1 MGVALVFV
9 AGAGAAMRAFFQ
21 DADISVSKT
30 GPDTAPADTDITY
43 TITVSTSGTE
53 DISGASLSDKLPTG
67 TTFVSK
73 TKPASWSCTDPNSGN
88 NFTLT
93 CTNSLVPA
101 GSNDVFTL
109 TVHVN
114 SGTAPGTFIT
124 NVAKVSGAN
133 DVDDENNQSTAVTQ
147 VPGNS
152 ADLSLTKSSP
162 SQVHA
167 NTDVTFTISVTNLGP
182 NTATNVSFTDSLPG
196 GSPSGFPMTFVSF
209 IQGSGPVWNCGSPG
223 STTTCSI
230 ASLPAST
237 TSVFSFVGH
246 IPAGSSSTYI
256 NETTVN
262 SYTDSSH
269 MVISNADPNP
279 ENDTGSTT
287 VTASSCFIDQ
297 TVTTNADNGA
307 GSLRQAILDACDGS
321 TIGFDMSQVVSPIT
335 LTTAG
340 LVIDKN
346 LTIQGPGANL
356 LTIQRSAAGGTPSFR
371 VFAVNA
377 FKSLTIAGATVS
389 NGSAVGASP
398 PANTGG
404 NFFNSQGTLTINN
417 CVVKNAAAG
426 GGIGNI
432 SGTVVIDTTLVSG
445 NSGPGIRN
453 QVPQNV
459 ASVPAT
465 VTINNSTFSGNTDAA
480 IDNNVSIGK
489 SSSPANVIVNNSTIT
504 GNNINSTGSAA
515 ISNGVGSGGIATI
528 TLTNSTIS
536 GNANSTG
543 VGGIGN
549 AGVFA
554 GASNATSA
562 VVTLTNTTVFGNVGA
577 GSGGTGGIANVVS
590 SCSGCEVTV
599 RLRNTIVAGNTIS
612 PGGTASDISGTVDA
626 NSSSNL
632 IGTGGAGGLTN
643 GVNNNQV
650 GVASPRLGPLAN
662 NGGPTLT
669 HALLSGSPAL
679 DAGDNCVTQAA
690 HCSDPN
696 IAQLTTDQRAA
707 GFARAVDG
715 PDVDTTDT
723 VDIGAFEAQ
732 VSVQDIPDSSAN
744 EDTQFQLIFN
754 VGGAASITSVTA
766 SSSNT
771 ALVPNN
777 PANIAVSG
785 SSSTRT
791 LTINP
796 VANQFGTS
804 TITITVNG
812 INSQSMT
819 DTFVLT
825 VAPVA
830 DTPSVTNATANED
843 TQNTTGLVVSRNAV
857 DSTEVTHFKIS
868 GITNGTLFK
877 NDGLSQINN
886 GDFITF
892 AEGNA
897 GLKFLPAANLFS
909 PGTTFSFQVQAATSN
924 DGSGVSSGFATAT
937 ITVNP
942 VADTPSVTNASTTV
956 NTQTTNG
963 LVISRNAADGTEVTN
978 FKITNITNGTLFK
991 NNGTTQINN
1000 NDFITFAE
1008 GNAGLKF
1015 TPALDSNANGSF
1027 QVQASTSNANGGLGG
1042 GLATATITVNCG
1054 PTLVLNSNDSGSG
1067 SLRATINTACAGST
1081 LTFAPNLTGQTITL
1095 TSGELPISKSLT
1107 IQGPAANLTVMR
1119 STAGGTPQF
1128 RVFNVTAT
1136 NPAVVTIFGLT
1147 ISNGSGGTNG
1157 GGILNSNTAT
1167 LNVTTDVLSNNTAQF
1182 GGGLLNLGNGPV
1194 NITTS
1199 TFNNNTATNSG
1210 GGIYNNGTSAVN
1222 IVNSTVSGN
1231 TAAAGGGIFNVQGG
1245 LNLNNS
1251 TISNNSAPGGA
1262 GAGGGIFNNNIAP
1275 AANLVNTIVA
1285 GNTAGTANGPDV
1297 QGTFNSQGNNLIGA
1311 KDGSNGLTN
1320 GVKSDIVGTIATP
1333 VNALLAPLGNYG
1345 GPTQTMALL
1354 PGSPALNA
1362 GSNNLAAGLTDQRG
1376 SGFDRIVNGTVD
1388 IGAFESRGFTITAT
1402 SGTPQNATILTAF
1415 GSPLVANVAAS
1426 GGEPFVGGV
1435 IRFTAPASG
1444 ASATLTGG
1452 AITANATI
1460 NGSGQAS
1467 TSATA
1472 NGLAG
1477 AYNVTAS
1484 GASSTSASFSL
1495 TNNRAATST
1504 AVTSSV
1510 NPSDL
1515 NQSVTFTATVTGPV
1529 AKSGTV
1535 QFKDNGANLGGP
1547 AAVSSSGV
1555 AQLSTTA
1562 LSTGTHTITADYSGD
1577 ANLLPSTGTL
1587 AGGQT
1592 VIFRPLIK
1600 FSQSNYNVNEN
1611 GSFVTITVNRSGDQS
1626 TAFSIDY
1633 TTPDDSAA
1641 MSVLPC
1647 SNANGVA
1654 SPRCDFTTAL
1664 GTLRFAAGES
1674 SKTFDVLISQD
1685 TFVEGNETIALTLS
1699 NPTGGGG
1706 FAQPSDA
1713 NATVTII
1720 DDDLSASSVNP
1731 NDDTD
1736 TFVRQTYHDFLN
1748 REPDAQGL
1756 AFWKDNIDKC
1766 NDPAR
1771 RPAGLTAAQCLDV
1784 QRINTSAAFF
1794 LSIEFQNTGYFVERT
1809 YKSGFGDINPPTV
1822 PVPIRFTNFLRDTQ
1836 GIGAGVV
1843 VGVGNWQAQLD
1854 ANKRAYAL
1862 AFVQRPEFLSRY
1874 PALTS
1879 AAAFVDALNA
1889 NAGMVLTDNQRSAL
1903 VAELAPNSADP
1914 ALRADVL
1921 MKVAEN
1927 AVLQQREFNRAFVL
1941 MQYFGYLRR
1950 NPDAAPEAT
1959 LNFAG
1964 FNFWLNKLNQFNG
1977 DYIGAEMIKAF
1988 IGSAEYRK
1996 RFGP

>member
-1 MGVALVFV
+1 MAVALVFA

-21 DADISVSKT
+21 DADITVNKS
-30 GPDTAPADTDITY
+30 GPDTAAADTDITY
-43 TITVSTSGTE
+43 TITVSTSGTD
-53 DISGASLSDKLPTG
+53 DITSATLNDTLPAG
-67 TTFVSK
+67 TTFVTK
-73 TKPASWSCTDPNSGN
+73 TKPASWSCTDPDSGN
-88 NFTLT
+88 GFTLS
-93 CTNSLVPA
+93 CTNSLVPS

-109 TVHVN
+109 TVHVA

-124 NVAKVSGAN
+124 NVATVGSPD
-133 DVDDENNQSTAVTQ
+133 DVDNENNSSTAVTG

-152 ADLSLTKSSP
+152 ADLTLSKSTSSP
-162 SQVHA
+162 QVHS
-167 NTDVTFTISVTNLGP
+167 NTDVTFTITVTNLGP
-182 NTATNVSFTDSLPG
+182 NAASNASFTDSLPG
-196 GSPSGFPMTFVSF
+196 GTPSGFGMTFVSF
-209 IQGSGPVWNCGSPG
+209 NQNSGPSWSCPSPA

-230 ASLPAST
+230 ASLPANT

-246 IPAGSSSTYI
+246 IPAGSGSTYT
-256 NETTVN
+256 NEATVT
-262 SYTDSSH
+262 SD
-269 MVISNADPNP
+269 ADPNS
-279 ENDTGSTT
+279 ENNTGSTI
-287 VTASSCFIDQ
+287 VTASSCFLDQ
-297 TVTTNADNGA
+297 IVTTNADSGP
-307 GSLRQAILDACDGS
+307 GSLRQAIVDACDSS
-321 TIGFDMSQVVSPIT
+321 TISFDMNQVVSPIT
-335 LTTAG
+335 LTSAE
-340 LVIDKN
+340 LVLN
-346 LTIQGPGANL
+346 
-356 LTIQRSAAGGTPSFR
+356 
-371 VFAVNA
+371 
-377 FKSLTIAGATVS
+377 KSLTIAGPGANQLTVMRS
-389 NGSAVGASP
+389 NAGGTPQFRIFNINPSKTVTISGLTINNGNGTGDGSGVFNQGTTTLSACAITGNTTTSSGGAISNDTTLTVNGCTITGNSA
-398 PANTGG
+398 PAGAGIG
-404 NFFNSQGTLTINN
+404 NGGTLTI
-417 CVVKNAAAG
+417 V
-426 GGIGNI
+426 
-432 SGTVVIDTTLVSG
+432 
-445 NSGPGIRN
+445 
-453 QVPQNV
+453 
-459 ASVPAT
+459 
-465 VTINNSTFSGNTDAA
+465 
-480 IDNNVSIGK
+480 
-489 SSSPANVIVNNSTIT
+489 
-504 GNNINSTGSAA
+504 
-515 ISNGVGSGGIATI
+515 
-528 TLTNSTIS
+528 NSTIS
-536 GNANSTG
+536 GNTGDGVSNLGTAN
-543 VGGIGN
+543 
-549 AGVFA
+549 F
-554 GASNATSA
+554 
-562 VVTLTNTTVFGNVGA
+562 TNTTLSGNTIRGITNN
-577 GSGGTGGIANVVS
+577 GSA
-590 SCSGCEVTV
+590 TV
-599 RLRNTIVAGNTIS
+599 NIRNTIVANT
-612 PGGTASDISGTVDA
+612 PAGGADVGGTF
-626 NSSSNL
+626 NSLGNNL
-632 IGTGGAGGLTN
+632 IGNVGSSSGFTN
-643 GVNNNQV
+643 GVNGDQAGTSGSPIN
-650 GVASPRLGPLAN
+650 PRLAALAN
-662 NGGPTLT
+662 NGGSVLT
-669 HALLSGSPAL
+669 QALLAGSPAL
-679 DAGDNCVTQAA
+679 DSGDNSKALDQNSAA
-690 HCSDPN
+690 LN
-696 IAQLTTDQRAA
+696 VDQRGAS
-707 GFARAVDG
+707 FSRIVDG
-715 PDVDTTDT
+715 SDANTTDT

-732 VSVQDIPDSSAN
+732 VSVEDITDKTTN
-744 EDTQFQLIFN
+744 EDTQLQFVFN
-754 VGGAASITSVTA
+754 LGGASSVTSVTA
-766 SSSNT
+766 TSSNT

-777 PANIAVSG
+777 SANLAVTGSG
-785 SSSTRT
+785 STRT

-796 VANQFGTS
+796 LANQFGTS
-804 TITITVNG
+804 TITVTVNG

-830 DTPSVTNATANED
+830 DTPSVTNATTNED
-843 TQNTTGLVVSRNAV
+843 TQNSAGLVISRNAA

-877 NDGLSQINN
+877 NDGVSQINN

-892 AEGNA
+892 TEGNA

-909 PGTTFSFQVQAATSN
+909 PATTFSFQVQGATSN
-924 DGSGVSSGFATAT
+924 DGSGLSSGFATAV
-937 ITVNP
+937 ITVNLI
-942 VADTPSVTNASTTV
+942 ADTPSVTNASTVV
-956 NTQTTNG
+956 NTQSTSG
-963 LVISRNAADGTEVTN
+963 LVISRNAVDGAEVTN
-978 FKITNITNGTLFK
+978 FKITGITGGTLFK

-1027 QVQASTSNANGGLGG
+1027 QVQASTSNTNGGLGG

-1054 PTLVLNSNDSGSG
+1054 PTLVLNVNDSGAG
-1067 SLRATINTACAGST
+1067 SLRSTINTACVGNT
-1081 LTFAPNLTGQTITL
+1081 ITFAPNLIGQTIAL

-1147 ISNGSGGTNG
+1147 ISNGNGGTNG
-1157 GGILNSNTAT
+1157 GGILNTNTAT
-1167 LNVTTDVLSNNTAQF
+1167 LNVTTDVVSNNTAQF
-1182 GGGLLNLGNGPV
+1182 GGGILNLGNGPV

-1210 GGIYNNGTSAVN
+1210 GGVYNNGTNAVN

-1231 TAAAGGGIFNVQGG
+1231 TAGAGGGIFNVQGG

-1262 GAGGGIFNNNIAP
+1262 GAGGGIFNNNIAT
-1275 AANLVNTIVA
+1275 AAVLFNTIVA
-1285 GNTAGTANGPDV
+1285 GNTAGTPNGPDV

-1311 KDGSNGLTN
+1311 KDGSSGFTN

-1333 VNALLAPLGNYG
+1333 INALLAPLANYG

-1362 GSNNLAAGLTDQRG
+1362 GNNALAAGLTDQRG
-1376 SGFDRIVNGTVD
+1376 SGFNRIVNGIVD

-1415 GSPLVANVAAS
+1415 GSPLVANIATS

-1435 IRFTAPASG
+1435 ITFTAPASG

-1452 AITANATI
+1452 TITARATI

-1484 GASSTSASFSL
+1484 SASSTSASFSL
-1495 TNNRAATST
+1495 TNNRAATTT

-1510 NPSDL
+1510 NPTDL
-1515 NQSVTFTATVTGPV
+1515 NQSVTFTATVAGPV

-1535 QFKDNGANLGGP
+1535 QFKDNGVNLGS
-1547 AAVSSSGV
+1547 AVAVSPSGV
-1555 AQLSTTA
+1555 AQTSTTT

-1611 GSFVTITVNRSGDQS
+1611 GKVVTIAVNRSGDQS
-1626 TAFSIDY
+1626 TAFSVDY
-1633 TTPDDSAA
+1633 TTPDDSSA

-1664 GTLRFAAGES
+1664 GTLRFAAGET

-1699 NPTGGGG
+1699 NPVGGAG

-1731 NDDTD
+1731 IDDTD

-1771 RPAGLTAAQCLDV
+1771 RPAGQTAAQCLDV

-1794 LSIEFQNTGYFVERT
+1794 LSIEFQNTGYYVERI

-1836 GIGAGVV
+1836 DIGAGVV

-1874 PALTS
+1874 PAITS

-1889 NAGMVLTDNQRSAL
+1889 NAGMVLTDGQRSAL
-1903 VAELAPNSADP
+1903 VAELGANPADP
-1914 ALRADVL
+1914 ALRGDVL

>member
-1 MGVALVFV
+1 MVFA
-9 AGAGAAMRAFFQ
+9 AGASATMRAFFQ
-21 DADISVSKT
+21 DADISVTKT

-43 TITVSTSGTE
+43 TITVSTSGSE
-53 DISGASLSDKLPTG
+53 DISGATLQDNLPPG
-67 TTFVSK
+67 TTFVSLS
-73 TKPASWSCTDPNSGN
+73 KPAAWGCSTPSVGGTGAINCS
-88 NFTLT
+88 
-93 CTNSLVPA
+93 NSLVPT

-109 TVHVN
+109 TVHIN

-124 NVAKVSGAN
+124 NKATVSGSP
-133 DVDDENNQSTAVTQ
+133 DDTDENDESTAVTQ
-147 VPGNS
+147 VPANN

-162 SQVHA
+162 SQVHD
-167 NTDVTFTISVTNLGP
+167 NTDVTFTITVTNLGP
-182 NTATNVSFTDSLPG
+182 STATNASFKDLLPG
-196 GSPSGFPMTFVSF
+196 GLTFVSF
-209 IQGSGPVWNCGSPG
+209 NQDSGPSWDCGSPG

-230 ASLPAST
+230 ASFPANS
-237 TSVFSFVGH
+237 TSVFSFTGH
-246 IPAGSSSTYI
+246 IPSGSTSTYT
-256 NETTVN
+256 NETTVF

-269 MVISNADPNP
+269 TVVSNADPNP

-287 VTASSCFIDQ
+287 VTAAPCFTDQ
-297 TVTTNADNGA
+297 IVTTNADSGA
-307 GSLRQAILDACDGS
+307 GSLRQAIADACDGS
-321 TIGFDMSQVVSPIT
+321 TISFDMSQVVSPIT
-335 LTTAG
+335 LTTGELA
-340 LVIDKN
+340 IAKN
-346 LTIQGPGANL
+346 LTIAGPAANQ
-356 LTIQRSAAGGTPSFR
+356 LTVMRSAAVSMPNFRIFDITSGTVSI
-371 VFAVNA
+371 
-377 FKSLTIAGATVS
+377 SGLTIS
-389 NGSAVGASP
+389 NGNASL
-398 PANTGG
+398 GG
-404 NFFNSQGTLTINN
+404 GIYNQGTLTLTSCTISGNSVN
-417 CVVKNAAAG
+417 GSNTSG
-426 GGIGNI
+426 GGIANGTT
-432 SGTVVIDTTLVSG
+432 SGTAIL
-445 NSGPGIRN
+445 
-453 QVPQNV
+453 
-459 ASVPAT
+459 
-465 VTINNSTFSGNTDAA
+465 TI
-480 IDNNVSIGK
+480 
-489 SSSPANVIVNNSTIT
+489 
-504 GNNINSTGSAA
+504 
-515 ISNGVGSGGIATI
+515 
-528 TLTNSTIS
+528 TNSTIS
-536 GNANSTG
+536 GNAADGGNNSGGGIINTTGSGTATLTITNSTISG
-543 VGGIGN
+543 NSVNAVNGFGGGIYNSALGGTATLTVTNSTMSGN
-549 AGVFA
+549 S
-554 GASNATSA
+554 ASNA
-562 VVTLTNTTVFGNVGA
+562 GGGIYIA
-577 GSGGTGGIANVVS
+577 GSGT
-590 SCSGCEVTV
+590 VTAK
-599 RLRNTIVAGNTIS
+599 LSNTIVAGNTKS
-612 PGGTASDISGTVDA
+612 NGTTPDDIQGTTVDP
-626 NSSSNL
+626 SSSFNL
-632 IGTGGAGGLTN
+632 VGTGGSGGLTN
-643 GVNNNQV
+643 ANNNQV
-650 GVASPRLGPLAN
+650 GVANARLAALAN
-662 NGGPTLT
+662 NGGPTQT
-669 HALLSGSPAL
+669 MALLAGSPAL
-679 DAGDNCVTQAA
+679 DGGSNTIANDAG
-690 HCSDPN
+690 
-696 IAQLTTDQRAA
+696 LTTDQRGL
-707 GFARAVDG
+707 GFARIVDAA
-715 PDVDTTDT
+715 DADTTDT

-732 VSVQDIPDSSAN
+732 VSVEDITDKTAN
-744 EDTQFQLIFN
+744 EDTQFQFVFN
-754 VGGAASITSVTA
+754 LGGSSSITSVTA
-766 SSSNT
+766 TSSNT

-777 PANIAVSG
+777 PANLAVTGSG
-785 SSSTRT
+785 STRT

-796 VANQFGTS
+796 LANQFGTS
-804 TITITVNG
+804 TITVTVSGNNG
-812 INSQSMT
+812 QSMT

-830 DTPSVTNATANED
+830 DTPSVSTATTNED
-843 TQNTTGLVVSRNAV
+843 TQNTTGLVISRNAV

-868 GITNGTLFK
+868 GITNGALFK
-877 NDGLSQINN
+877 NDGATPINN

-892 AEGNA
+892 TEGNA
-897 GLKFLPAANLFS
+897 GLKFTPAANLFS
-909 PGTTFSFQVQAATSN
+909 PSSTFSFQVQGATSN
-924 DGSGVSSGFATAT
+924 DGSGLSSGFATAT

-956 NTQTTNG
+956 NTQTTSG
-963 LVISRNAADGTEVTN
+963 LVISRNAVDSTEVTN
-978 FKITNITNGTLFK
+978 FKITNITGGTLFK
-991 NNGTTQINN
+991 NNGSTQINN

-1042 GLATATITVNCG
+1042 GLVTATITVNCG
-1054 PTLVLNSNDSGSG
+1054 PTLVLNSNDSGDG
-1067 SLRATINTACAGST
+1067 SLRSTINTACAGST
-1081 LTFAPNLTGQTITL
+1081 LTFNPVLIGQTITL
-1095 TSGELPISKSLT
+1095 TSGELLISKSLT

-1128 RVFNVTAT
+1128 RVFNVTAS

-1167 LNVTTDVLSNNTAQF
+1167 LNVTTDVVSNNTAQF
-1182 GGGLLNLGNGPV
+1182 GGGILNLGNGPV

-1210 GGIYNNGTSAVN
+1210 GGIYNNGTNAVN
-1222 IVNSTVSGN
+1222 VVNSTVSGN

-1245 LNLNNS
+1245 LNLNGS

-1262 GAGGGIFNNNIAP
+1262 GAGGGIFNNNTAT
-1275 AANLVNTIVA
+1275 AAILINTIVA

-1320 GVKSDIVGTIATP
+1320 GIKSDIVGTIATP

-1362 GSNNLAAGLTDQRG
+1362 GSNALAAGLTDQRG

-1415 GSPLVANVAAS
+1415 GSPLVANIASS

-1435 IRFTAPASG
+1435 IKFTAPASG

-1452 AITANATI
+1452 TITANATI

-1484 GASSTSASFSL
+1484 SASATSASFSL

-1535 QFKDNGANLGGP
+1535 QFKDNGVNLGG
-1547 AAVSSSGV
+1547 AVAVSSSGV
-1555 AQLSTTA
+1555 AQFSTTS
-1562 LSTGTHTITADYSGD
+1562 LSIGTHTITADYSGD

-1611 GSFVTITVNRSGDQS
+1611 GKVVTITVTRSGDQS
-1626 TAFSIDY
+1626 TAFSVDY
-1633 TTPDDSAA
+1633 TTPDDSSA

-1664 GTLRFAAGES
+1664 GTLRFAAGDS
-1674 SKTFDVLISQD
+1674 SKTFNVLISQD

-1699 NPTGGGG
+1699 NPTGAAG

-1731 NDDTD
+1731 IDDTD

-1748 REPDAQGL
+1748 REPDADGL

-1809 YKSGFGDINPPTV
+1809 YKSGFGDISPPTV

-1836 GIGAGVV
+1836 SIGAGVV

-1879 AAAFVDALNA
+1879 ETAFVDALNA
-1889 NAGMVLTDNQRSAL
+1889 NAGMVLTDGQRSAL
-1903 VAELAPNSADP
+1903 IAELAPNSSDP

-1921 MKVAEN
+1921 MKVADN